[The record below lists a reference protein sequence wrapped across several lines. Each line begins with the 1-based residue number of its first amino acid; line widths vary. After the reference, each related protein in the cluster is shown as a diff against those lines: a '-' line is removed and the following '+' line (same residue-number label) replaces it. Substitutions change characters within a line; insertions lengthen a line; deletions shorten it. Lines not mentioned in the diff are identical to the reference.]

1 MSRSTS
7 PAPGR
12 SSRHSI
18 NSIVRLALWNW
29 RQHRFLLLVTGVG
42 MITAVML
49 VCTTPLL
56 TEVMQTAGLRSVLNA
71 TPDSA
76 EITLRATV
84 AGLSTQNLENVYQS
98 LSPPLQEHLGAYL
111 NGPPALEILSPEFGI
126 LSPRPPDITDQVQI
140 DATSMREA
148 TSHVTLFQGRLP
160 QTMSQDVEVAITPA
174 TASKLHVGLDSV
186 IMLDV
191 SFYREPVPVTGTP
204 RVHQQLK
211 LHVVGLF
218 NIRTGDPFWHGD
230 DFLAEPTEAN
240 IHFMVLAALDS
251 IAQNANMS
259 QVFFSKPS
267 SIYWYHRPA
276 PSRISIN
283 QLDDL
288 IGQLA
293 TTQVYIEN
301 HFRDPY
307 MVLKRPY
314 MQSVDLFGPTLSSTV
329 GPGCSTYSCRHS
341 HFADSLPF
349 SICSE
354 RHGSAAG

>member
-140 DATSMREA
+140 DATSIF
-148 TSHVTLFQGRLP
+148 LQGTCSGDRN
-160 QTMSQDVEVAITPA
+160 AACTPA
-174 TASKLHVGLDSV
+174 TQTTRRWPLQYPHWRSL
-186 IMLDV
+186 
-191 SFYREPVPVTGTP
+191 
-204 RVHQQLK
+204 
-211 LHVVGLF
+211 
-218 NIRTGDPFWHGD
+218 
-230 DFLAEPTEAN
+230 LA
-240 IHFMVLAALDS
+240 
-251 IAQNANMS
+251 
-259 QVFFSKPS
+259 
-267 SIYWYHRPA
+267 W
-276 PSRISIN
+276 
-283 QLDDL
+283 
-288 IGQLA
+288 G
-293 TTQVYIEN
+293 
-301 HFRDPY
+301 
-307 MVLKRPY
+307 
-314 MQSVDLFGPTLSSTV
+314 
-329 GPGCSTYSCRHS
+329 
-341 HFADSLPF
+341 
-349 SICSE
+349 
-354 RHGSAAG
+354 